1 MKKSLFGL
9 LLGIT
14 LNSLALAGGV
24 NLKPYYKNLN
34 YFDQSQRE
42 NQLQYEQEFKD
53 LLKNSLKKSEAE
65 INDKEAKAILYG
77 TLFMTNINQG
87 YRFGQIS
94 FEEMI
99 KYGKLDKNGND
110 ARGELLA
117 REELILANLH
127 LAKRLF
133 PNDYRIDS
141 WIGTHELYQEE
152 LLTGTISN
160 ENFEK
165 MFALA
170 SENVFSYTAMAV
182 IANELTLTKE
192 QQAKMVG
199 LAHLVSDNKIPCVKN
214 EKGRCFEKKLAP
226 QTNEIGKLITGDIYL
241 KDASQHL
248 DGKADPEGK
257 RINSGV
263 SARVIYGLVSQKKF
277 PNLKGLNWSNIYL
290 KARVKATNDLLWKD
304 KAVDK
309 SVTESIKFKRAYS
322 CYGCHAQ

>member
-1 MKKSLFGL
+1 MGF
-9 LLGIT
+9 T

-24 NLKPYYKNLN
+24 DLKPYYKNLN
-34 YFDQSQRE
+34 YFDKSQRE
-42 NQLQYEQEFKD
+42 TQLQYEQEFKTF
-53 LLKNSLKKSEAE
+53 LKASLKKSETHISDE
-65 INDKEAKAILYG
+65 EAKSILYG
-77 TLFMTNINQG
+77 TLFLTNINQG

-94 FEEMI
+94 YDELI
-99 KYGKLDKNGND
+99 KYGKLAKNGTN
-110 ARGELLA
+110 ARDELLA

-152 LLTGTISN
+152 VLTGTISN

-165 MFALA
+165 MFAMA

-199 LAHLVSDNKIPCVKN
+199 LAELVSDNKIPCIKN
-214 EKGRCFEKKLAP
+214 ENGRCFEKKLAP

-241 KDASQHL
+241 KDASQYL
-248 DGKADPEGK
+248 EGKTDPEGK
-257 RINSGV
+257 RIASGV

-277 PNLKGLNWSNIYL
+277 PNLKSLDWSNMYL

-304 KAVDK
+304 KAVDH
-309 SVTESIKFKRAYS
+309 SLTESIQFKSAYS
-322 CYGCHAQ
+322 CYACHAQ